1 MFHSIICLGLIFS
14 YSCECNSNCLDGI
27 WCLFHF
33 PWTFQHLCMVLDLWT
48 YNGVAL
54 MKIYS
59 ENLWVGI
66 PRIMFKKEIH
76 LRDLQMDHWNIQ
88 VILLLLLLFFF
99 FLFLFFVSFLFCL
112 KNSVKKYYPSL
123 ETASLWVCYYS
134 VTHSSEQDILFL
146 MWYSVIGNRYLS
158 SQRWIKTYAYMQTY
172 VTICVFVMLP

>member
-33 PWTFQHLCMVLDLWT
+33 PWTFQHLCMVLDFWT

-99 FLFLFFVSFLFCL
+99 FLFLFFVSFLF
-112 KNSVKKYYPSL
+112 
-123 ETASLWVCYYS
+123 
-134 VTHSSEQDILFL
+134 ILFKKFCKEIL
-146 MWYSVIGNRYLS
+146 SFSRNCFTLGLLLLCHSFFRARYLVS
-158 SQRWIKTYAYMQTY
+158 Y
-172 VTICVFVMLP
+172 VIFSNWK